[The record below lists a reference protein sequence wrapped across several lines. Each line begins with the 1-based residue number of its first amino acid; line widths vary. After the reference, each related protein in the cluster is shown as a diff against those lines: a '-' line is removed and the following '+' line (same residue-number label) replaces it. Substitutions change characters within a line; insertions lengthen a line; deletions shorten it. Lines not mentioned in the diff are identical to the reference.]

1 MKTRNVLAIS
11 GNDIFSG
18 GGLHAD
24 LATYVVNKLHGF
36 VAVTCLTAMS
46 DKGFEVIPIEASILK
61 QQLESLKNVEFGSI
75 KLGLLPNVET
85 AQVVLEFV
93 KSKQAVILD
102 PVLVCKENHDLEVSQ
117 LREQLIAFFPYAD
130 VITPNLVEAQLLT
143 GLSIE
148 NLDQMKIAAEKL
160 TIWGLN
166 MLLSKGQPFKC

>member
-61 QQLESLKNVEFGSI
+61 QQLESLKDVEFGSI

-93 KSKQAVILD
+93 KSK
-102 PVLVCKENHDLEVSQ
+102 K
-117 LREQLIAFFPYAD
+117 
-130 VITPNLVEAQLLT
+130 
-143 GLSIE
+143 
-148 NLDQMKIAAEKL
+148 
-160 TIWGLN
+160 
-166 MLLSKGQPFKC
+166 

>member
-61 QQLESLKNVEFGSI
+61 QQLESLKDVEFGSI

-93 KSKQAVILD
+93 KSKQECPVVLD
-102 PVLVCKENHDLEVSQ
+102 TVLVCKENHDLEVSQ

-143 GLSIE
+143 SFLF
-148 NLDQMKIAAEKL
+148 
-160 TIWGLN
+160 
-166 MLLSKGQPFKC
+166 PH